1 MNTTFQN
8 SAQVLLIGIFCTRTI
23 VGITELRPDNMLQG
37 LTSHGVSFGVAD
49 RVSRL
54 SPVSN
59 LRAAFLGC
67 NPIEHLLGHQMLA
80 QLPPAQQAAA
90 TGRSFFPRLISGP
103 FLAGLHAA
111 RDFAIVA
118 GLSAAWASWM
128 RGRRYV
134 YVEGI
139 EADADGDQEMGDG
152 DRYEPDL
159 AAAEDIGADTE
170 ALP

>member
-59 LRAAFLGC
+59 L
-67 NPIEHLLGHQMLA
+67 
-80 QLPPAQQAAA
+80 
-90 TGRSFFPRLISGP
+90 
-103 FLAGLHAA
+103 
-111 RDFAIVA
+111 
-118 GLSAAWASWM
+118 
-128 RGRRYV
+128 
-134 YVEGI
+134 
-139 EADADGDQEMGDG
+139 
-152 DRYEPDL
+152 
-159 AAAEDIGADTE
+159 
-170 ALP
+170 